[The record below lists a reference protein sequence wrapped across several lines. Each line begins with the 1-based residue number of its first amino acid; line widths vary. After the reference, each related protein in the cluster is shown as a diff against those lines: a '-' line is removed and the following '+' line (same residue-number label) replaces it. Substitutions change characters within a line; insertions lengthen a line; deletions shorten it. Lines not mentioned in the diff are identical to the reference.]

1 MLYFKNKVQH
11 NDIIECDE
19 YNNNF
24 KTIIIES
31 SLLIMSYLNQKIKK
45 IFKFAFFL
53 TF

>member
-1 MLYFKNKVQH
+1 MLYIKKKVQH

-31 SLLIMSYLNQKIKK
+31 SLHIKSYLSHEIKK